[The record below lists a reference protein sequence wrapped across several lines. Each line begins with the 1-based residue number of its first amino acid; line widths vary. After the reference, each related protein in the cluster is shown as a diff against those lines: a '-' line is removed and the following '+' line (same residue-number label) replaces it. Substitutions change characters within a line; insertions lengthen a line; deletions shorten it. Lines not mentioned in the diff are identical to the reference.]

1 MAKLILND
9 TTVGLGREF
18 KPSDGMW
25 FTVKHPV
32 GKAGVAYGSK
42 FGSALGRGDQPHDGA
57 GDHPSVLWNRLIP
70 KH

>member
-9 TTVGLGREF
+9 TTVGLGGEF

-32 GKAGVAYGSK
+32 GKA
-42 FGSALGRGDQPHDGA
+42 
-57 GDHPSVLWNRLIP
+57 VLRTARNLDRR
-70 KH
+70 